1 MFKEAYSNWLICY
14 CAPLG
19 LGSRPVIATGDKRP
33 ASIVLGDHYSK
44 QFRGEL
50 INRHHHEGN
59 IKLLNDVNFLIS
71 NLHGLESLLVSHV
84 MLQDQ

>member
-1 MFKEAYSNWLICY
+1 M
-14 CAPLG
+14 
-19 LGSRPVIATGDKRP
+19 
-33 ASIVLGDHYSK
+33 LGDHYSK